1 MTAVA
6 GERMKPFA
14 RRGLTAGEEAL
25 ADEVFMGELDFGSI
39 RMLALPPLPRLR
51 PMVLG
56 EVLWSGRYVV
66 IWPQAEAFADFAAT
80 PPGQQGRFIHEMVH
94 VWQAQRR
101 TDLLKCKITNGRYP
115 YRLTPGCRWDGFGI
129 EQQAMIV
136 EDAFRLSR
144 GLKPLNRDVYPVAEL
159 ERLKPFCRAEQPLRA

>member
-1 MTAVA
+1 MPA
-6 GERMKPFA
+6 RMQPFA
-14 RRGLTAGEEAL
+14 RRGLTPGEEAL
-25 ADEVFMGELDFGSI
+25 ADEVFLGELDFASI
-39 RMLALPPLPRLR
+39 RMLALPALPRLR
-51 PMVLG
+51 PLVLG
-56 EVLWSGRYVV
+56 EVLWSGRYLV
-66 IWPQAEAFADFAAT
+66 IWPEPEAFVDFSET

-101 TDLLKCKITNGRYP
+101 TDLLKCKLTNGRYP

-144 GLKPLNRDVYPVAEL
+144 GLRTRNEEAYPVGEL
-159 ERLKPFCRAEQPLRA
+159 ERLKPFCRAKQPLPA